1 MINMISRCFGMP
13 IFQFQNFWVEKKI
26 SERLHATNIWSS
38 RKFPSNSWPSDPGSQ
53 WDDWSLNW
61 IWDEIDFFIHL
72 ELNASYHDL
81 WRYYH
86 YLSYFT
92 IYYIILYHYLS
103 WSTIVYLY
111 VLMSLMY
118 TYVTSKGKKW
128 ANSSSAE
135 ASLSQPAAASGPFH
149 NAKKTS
155 RCAVG
160 CLAIWLNGFPWFP
173 MVFRGLVVR
182 CFSLIK
188 HGKSTKKIKK
198 GDTESKFSRPS
209 AQPIPPRRSRFQ
221 RHNDP
226 GAQRT
231 VLGSWCGQ
239 QSGHA
244 MRWKEKENSQKFGE
258 IGWNWRYRSLNP
270 IKSHQIPDPV
280 RSLLGC
286 APEISAAFDP
296 PGRAQARLPTLPI
309 DLGIVF
315 QIPAG
320 PQCNTCKVL
329 LCAASECAKLVY
341 NYIYNMVRR
350 C

>member
-1 MINMISRCFGMP
+1 MFWDA
-13 IFQFQNFWVEKKI
+13 NFSVPEFLGWKKNLRAPPCDQHLI
-26 SERLHATNIWSS
+26 IQEV
-38 RKFPSNSWPSDPGSQ
+38 P
-53 WDDWSLNW
+53 
-61 IWDEIDFFIHL
+61 L
-72 ELNASYHDL
+72 ELLAVRSRLPVRWLIPELNMRWNWFLYTLGIECQLSWFMTILSLFIIFYHIL
-81 WRYYH
+81 
-86 YLSYFT
+86 
-92 IYYIILYHYLS
+92 YYIILYHYLS

-270 IKSHQIPDPV
+270 IKSH
-280 RSLLGC
+280 
-286 APEISAAFDP
+286 
-296 PGRAQARLPTLPI
+296 
-309 DLGIVF
+309 
-315 QIPAG
+315 
-320 PQCNTCKVL
+320 
-329 LCAASECAKLVY
+329 
-341 NYIYNMVRR
+341 
-350 C
+350 